1 MDAWNL
7 ILLLGVTAIWLGMVS
22 AIAWMVTAQTRSS

>member
-7 ILLLGVTAIWLGMVS
+7 ILLVAVSAIWLAMIS
-22 AIAWMVTAQTRSS
+22 AVAWLTAAARARA

>member
-7 ILLLGVTAIWLGMVS
+7 ILLLSVTAIWLGMVS
-22 AIAWMVTAQTRSS
+22 AVAWMVTAQERSS